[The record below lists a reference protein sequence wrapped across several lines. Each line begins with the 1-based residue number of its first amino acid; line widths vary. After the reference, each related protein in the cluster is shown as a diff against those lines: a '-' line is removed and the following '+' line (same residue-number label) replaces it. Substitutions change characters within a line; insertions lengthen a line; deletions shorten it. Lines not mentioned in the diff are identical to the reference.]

1 VSTGTSIAVSV
12 AELVLGIAAVKA
24 VIWIP
29 IVVWF
34 RRRTR
39 DAYARLATTIEGETV
54 LCPPEKGNYR
64 GATAPG
70 YPMVNN
76 SAVIALTS
84 RRLVCITVTGK
95 TIEIP
100 LESITSVREA
110 KVFKASAAGGRAHLI
125 IRIPSGEIGFFVS
138 DNDAW
143 IKAIRDRAH
152 E

>member
-1 VSTGTSIAVSV
+1 MSAVAFV
-12 AELVLGIAAVKA
+12 VTLVLGIAAINLAIWVP
-24 VIWIP
+24 VIL
-29 IVVWF
+29 WF

-39 DAYARLATTIEGETV
+39 NAYARLAASIEGETV

-64 GATAPG
+64 GATAAG

-76 SAVIALTS
+76 NAVIALTN

-100 LESITSVREA
+100 TQTITGVREA
-110 KVFKASAAGGRAHLI
+110 KVFKASVAGGRMHLVVGV
-125 IRIPSGEIGFFVS
+125 PSGEIGFFVS

-143 IKAIRDRAH
+143 LKAIREASRIG
-152 E
+152 